1 MMWFIWYI
9 IVWSGASLFCY
20 VLRRRVSKRLIPSL
34 SLSGSVWCLAWA
46 PGMHLKHTLARL
58 SLVSG
63 AAIHVSSAAAA
74 AAEPPPPYP
83 PSVLAPPAS
92 LGRKSDCA
100 SSRRPRDASI
110 RDSRDASDRE
120 VEMEPSCSVERGT
133 PPAGPPPA
141 GPPGPAPANPEA
153 SEHAAPRLAVREPP
167 LAGSGRVPAGD
178 EETMSHFEPR
188 PCPAAPPDGFTQP
201 PPRRAG
207 PPPPGPRC
215 HEYGPGP
222 TSPANLFATSS
233 TLQSP

>member
-1 MMWFIWYI
+1 MRP
-9 IVWSGASLFCY
+9 A
-20 VLRRRVSKRLIPSL
+20 
-34 SLSGSVWCLAWA
+34 
-46 PGMHLKHTLARL
+46 TLA
-58 SLVSG
+58 
-63 AAIHVSSAAAA
+63 AAAA

-110 RDSRDASDRE
+110 RDVSLDASDRE
-120 VEMEPSCSVERGT
+120 VETEPSCSVERGT

-167 LAGSGRVPAGD
+167 PAGSGRVPAGD

-201 PPRRAG
+201 PARRPG

-222 TSPANLFATSS
+222 TSSANLFATSS
-233 TLQSP
+233 TLQSPRLSWLPSRLVSWLGPPLKRPPRTDGLPERLSCGLAPERVKRARRECRRVGQC